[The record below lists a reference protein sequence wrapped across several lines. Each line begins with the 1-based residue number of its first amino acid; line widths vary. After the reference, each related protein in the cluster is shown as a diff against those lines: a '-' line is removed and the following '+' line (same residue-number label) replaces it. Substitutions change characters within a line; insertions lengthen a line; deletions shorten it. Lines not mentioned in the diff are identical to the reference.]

1 MIVKLRNEHSGS
13 VERMVPAIYDD
24 LRRMAEAALRRERPD
39 HTLQAT
45 ALVHEAYLR
54 LVNQRTVEWQD
65 RTHVCAVAAQAIRR
79 ILVDHARSR
88 GRVKR
93 GGGLNKLSLTDVGV
107 GTGDDAIDWTDLD
120 AALARLAATDPRK
133 ALVVELRFFGGLTVA
148 DIAEALALTPRTVE
162 RDWRFAR
169 AWLYR
174 ELVGV
179 DPGPDSGGE
188 S

>member
-1 MIVKLRNEHSGS
+1 MILSLRDGNTCP
-13 VERMVPAIYDD
+13 VDRMVPALYDD
-24 LRRMAEAALRRERPD
+24 LRHLAEIALRRERPD

-54 LVNQRTVEWQD
+54 LVNQRVVEWQD
-65 RTHVCAVAAQAIRR
+65 RAHVCAVAAQAIRR

-93 GGGLNKLSLTDVGV
+93 GGGLNKLPLEDVGV
-107 GTGDDAIDWTDLD
+107 GPEHDAIDWTDLD
-120 AALARLAATDPRK
+120 AAMAKLASTDPRK
-133 ALVVELRFFGGLTVA
+133 ALVVELRFFGGLTVV

-169 AWLYR
+169 AWLNR
-174 ELVGV
+174 ELVGI
-179 DPGPDSGGE
+179 DPDPEHDGE